1 MTENCMNELTYMDCW
16 RYIAPLIPNTI
27 DYAQIFVMTFVA
39 PGEAEKR
46 RIAEEKRE
54 KCEKKKS

>member
-1 MTENCMNELTYMDCW
+1 MNHHDLTYMDCW
-16 RYIAPLIPNTI
+16 RFIAPLIPNTI

-39 PGEAEKR
+39 LKEAEKR

-54 KCEKKKS
+54 KCEKNKS

>member
-1 MTENCMNELTYMDCW
+1 MTDHDLTYLDCW
-16 RYIAPLIPNTI
+16 RFIAPLIPNTI

-39 PGEAEKR
+39 LEEAEKR